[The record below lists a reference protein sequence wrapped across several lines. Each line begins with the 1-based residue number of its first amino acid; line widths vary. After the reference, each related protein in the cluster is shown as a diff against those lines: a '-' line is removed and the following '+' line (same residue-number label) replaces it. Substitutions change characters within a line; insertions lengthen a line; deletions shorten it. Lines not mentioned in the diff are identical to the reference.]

1 MKTIR
6 LGNDVQINWYI
17 TRFGSPEDFTGK
29 NLTVKL
35 IDKLGTEQ
43 VFGYEIEGNRIT
55 GIFFGKDQSTNG
67 VYRLLLVEN
76 DGEED
81 MVSLDY
87 IDAFC
92 LSNKMKNQT
101 SNGSDTTS
109 TINTEVEEYESQ
121 IDLEQDLF
129 LYAKK
134 TYVNEKIDEVNHRI
148 DNLPILNAYTKE
160 EADARFTTKE
170 EIDKDF
176 YNKQE
181 INDAFY
187 NKQEID
193 KNIYTKDQVDQI
205 IEKLP
210 ASDTYTK
217 SEIDAKIEDVS
228 SGIPTKT
235 SDLTNDSGYATEE
248 WVKNKH
254 YLVASD
260 IAGKADASNVYT
272 KAQVDT
278 KLEGKADKSDI
289 PTKTSDLTND
299 SGFVSANNLADVA
312 TSGSYNDLSD
322 KPTIPSL
329 DGYATEEW
337 VENKHYLVSSDIEGK
352 ADASTVYNKTQVDN
366 KLALKADK
374 SDIPTKTSE
383 LTNDSGFVSGNELS
397 DVAKSGSY
405 NDLTD
410 KPTIPS
416 LDGYATEAWV
426 EGKHYL
432 VSADI
437 AGKADSSTVYTKV
450 QVDTK
455 LEGKADVGDI
465 PTKTSDLTNDSG
477 FIDTTALATLFDGAE
492 YDSTTKRINFK
503 HGSNILAYVD
513 ATAFIKDGMVESVVI
528 ENGYVVI
535 TFNTDAGKEAIKID
549 ITDIFNPANYY
560 DKTAVNGL
568 LEGKQ
573 NVILDLNQIRLD
585 ASAGAIAYGWGNH
598 ANAGYAKDADLSGV
612 AKSGSYN
619 DLTDKPI
626 IPSLDGYATEQ
637 WVEGKHY
644 LVANDVSTFVDSS
657 TVYTKLQVDNKLAL
671 KADKSEI
678 PTKTSE
684 LTNDSG
690 FVSGNDLSNVAT
702 SGSYNDLIDKPTI
715 PAAPV
720 QSDWNEND
728 TNNLAYINNK
738 PTIPSKTSDL
748 TNDSDFITQAV
759 AEQNFEAKAWR
770 GTQAEY
776 DALTV
781 IEQNK
786 IYIILP
792 AS

>member
-35 IDKLGTEQ
+35 IDKLGNEQ
-43 VFGYEIEGNRIT
+43 VFEYEIQGNRIT
-55 GIFFGKDQSTNG
+55 GIFYGKDQSTNG

-109 TINTEVEEYESQ
+109 TINTEVEEYESK

-134 TYVNEKIDEVNHRI
+134 TYVNEKIDEVNQRI
-148 DNLPILNAYTKE
+148 DNLPSLNGYTKE
-160 EADARFTTKE
+160 EADARFTTRE
-170 EIDKDF
+170 EIDA
-176 YNKQE
+176 
-181 INDAFY
+181 AFY

-193 KNIYTKDQVDQI
+193 YNIYTKDQVDQI
-205 IEKLP
+205 ISELP
-210 ASDTYTK
+210 VTDTYTK
-217 SEIDAKIEDVS
+217 SEIDAKIYDVS
-228 SGIPTKT
+228 NGIP
-235 SDLTNDSGYATEE
+235 
-248 WVKNKH
+248 KN
-254 YLVASD
+254 
-260 IAGKADASNVYT
+260 
-272 KAQVDT
+272 
-278 KLEGKADKSDI
+278 
-289 PTKTSDLTND
+289 TSDLTND
-299 SGFVSANNLADVA
+299 SGFV
-312 TSGSYNDLSD
+312 
-322 KPTIPSL
+322 
-329 DGYATEEW
+329 TEQW
-337 VENKHYLVSSDIEGK
+337 VENKHYLVESDIADK
-352 ADASTVYNKTQVDN
+352 ADSSTVYNKTQVDN

-383 LTNDSGFVSGNELS
+383 LTNDSGFVSGNDLA

-416 LDGYATEAWV
+416 LDGYATESWV
-426 EGKHYL
+426 ENKHYL
-432 VSADI
+432 VASDI
-437 AGKADSSTVYTKV
+437 DGKADSSTVYTKV
-450 QVDTK
+450 QVDNK
-455 LEGKADVGDI
+455 LAGKADVNDI

-477 FIDTTALATLFDGAE
+477 FIDTTALSTLFDGAE
-492 YDSTTKRINFK
+492 YDSSTKRINFK

-513 ATAFIKDGMVESVVI
+513 ATDFIKDGMVESVVI
-528 ENGYVVI
+528 EGGYVVI
-535 TFNTDAGKEAIKID
+535 TFNTDAGKEAIRID
-549 ITDIFNPANYY
+549 ITDIFDPSNYY

-585 ASAGAIAYGWGNH
+585 ASAGVIAYGWGNH
-598 ANAGYAKDADLSGV
+598 ANAGYAKDADLADV

-657 TVYTKLQVDNKLAL
+657 TVYTKVQVDNKLLL

-684 LTNDSG
+684 LTNDS
-690 FVSGNDLSNVAT
+690 N
-702 SGSYNDLIDKPTI
+702 
-715 PAAPV
+715 
-720 QSDWNEND
+720 
-728 TNNLAYINNK
+728 
-738 PTIPSKTSDL
+738 
-748 TNDSDFITQAV
+748 FIIQAV
-759 AEQNFEAKAWR
+759 ADQNFEAKAWR

-781 IEQNK
+781 IENDK

>member
-35 IDKLGTEQ
+35 IDKLGNEQ
-43 VFGYEIEGNRIT
+43 VFEYEIDGNRIT
-55 GIFFGKDQSTNG
+55 GIFYGKDQSTNG

-76 DGEED
+76 DGKED

-134 TYVNEKIDEVNHRI
+134 TYVNEKIDEVNQRI
-148 DNLPILNAYTKE
+148 DNLPSLNAYTKE
-160 EADARFTTKE
+160 EADARFTTRE
-170 EIDKDF
+170 EID
-176 YNKQE
+176 N
-181 INDAFY
+181 AFY

-193 KNIYTKDQVDQI
+193 YNIYTKDQVDKI
-205 IEKLP
+205 ISELP
-210 ASDTYTK
+210 MTDTYTK

-248 WVKNKH
+248 WVENKH
-254 YLVASD
+254 YLVESD
-260 IAGKADASNVYT
+260 IADKADASTVYTKTQVDNKLAGKADVN
-272 KAQVDT
+272 
-278 KLEGKADKSDI
+278 DI

-299 SGFVSANNLADVA
+299 SGC
-312 TSGSYNDLSD
+312 
-322 KPTIPSL
+322 
-329 DGYATEEW
+329 
-337 VENKHYLVSSDIEGK
+337 
-352 ADASTVYNKTQVDN
+352 
-366 KLALKADK
+366 
-374 SDIPTKTSE
+374 
-383 LTNDSGFVSGNELS
+383 
-397 DVAKSGSY
+397 
-405 NDLTD
+405 
-410 KPTIPS
+410 
-416 LDGYATEAWV
+416 
-426 EGKHYL
+426 
-432 VSADI
+432 
-437 AGKADSSTVYTKV
+437 
-450 QVDTK
+450 
-455 LEGKADVGDI
+455 
-465 PTKTSDLTNDSG
+465 
-477 FIDTTALATLFDGAE
+477 IDTTALATLFDGAE
-492 YDSTTKRINFK
+492 YDSSTKRINFK
-503 HGSNILAYVD
+503 HGNNILAYVD
-513 ATAFIKDGMVESVVI
+513 ATDFIKDGMVESVVI

-535 TFNTDAGKEAIKID
+535 TFNTDAGKEEIRID

-560 DKTAVNGL
+560 DKTDINGL

-598 ANAGYAKDADLSGV
+598 ANAGYAKDTDLANV

-619 DLTDKPI
+619 DLTNKPV

-644 LVANDVSTFVDSS
+644 LVANDVSTFVDAS

-678 PTKTSE
+678 PTNTSE
-684 LTNDSG
+684 LNNDS
-690 FVSGNDLSNVAT
+690 N
-702 SGSYNDLIDKPTI
+702 
-715 PAAPV
+715 
-720 QSDWNEND
+720 
-728 TNNLAYINNK
+728 
-738 PTIPSKTSDL
+738 
-748 TNDSDFITQAV
+748 FITTAV
-759 AEQNFEAKAWR
+759 ADQNFEAKAWR

>member
-35 IDKLGTEQ
+35 IDKLNNEQ
-43 VFGYEIEGNRIT
+43 VFDYEIQGNRIT
-55 GIFFGKDQSTNG
+55 GIFYGKDQSTNG

-76 DGEED
+76 EGKED

-148 DNLPILNAYTKE
+148 DNLPSLNAYTKE
-160 EADARFTTKE
+160 EADARFTTRE
-170 EIDKDF
+170 EIDA
-176 YNKQE
+176 
-181 INDAFY
+181 AFY

-193 KNIYTKDQVDQI
+193 ENIYTKDQVDGI
-205 IEKLP
+205 ISELP
-210 ASDTYTK
+210 VTDTYTK
-217 SEIDAKIEDVS
+217 SEIDTKIYDVS
-228 SGIPTKT
+228 SGIPKKT
-235 SDLTNDSGYATEE
+235 SDLTNDSGFATEQ
-248 WVKNKH
+248 WVENKH

-260 IAGKADASNVYT
+260 IAGKADSSTVYNKT
-272 KAQVDT
+272 QVDT
-278 KLEGKADKSDI
+278 KLEGKADVNDI
-289 PTKTSDLTND
+289 PTKTSELTND

-312 TSGSYNDLSD
+312 T
-322 KPTIPSL
+322 
-329 DGYATEEW
+329 
-337 VENKHYLVSSDIEGK
+337 
-352 ADASTVYNKTQVDN
+352 
-366 KLALKADK
+366 
-374 SDIPTKTSE
+374 
-383 LTNDSGFVSGNELS
+383 
-397 DVAKSGSY
+397 SGSY

-426 EGKHYL
+426 ENKHYL
-432 VSADI
+432 VAADI

-450 QVDTK
+450 QVDSK
-455 LEGKADVGDI
+455 LAGKADVGDI

-477 FIDTTALATLFDGAE
+477 FIDTTSIATLFDGAE
-492 YDSTTKRINFK
+492 YDSSTKRINFK

-513 ATAFIKDGMVESVVI
+513 ATDFIKDGMVESVVI

-535 TFNTDAGKEAIKID
+535 TFNTDAGKEAIRID
-549 ITDIFNPANYY
+549 ITDIFDPSNYY
-560 DKTAVNGL
+560 DKTAVDGL
-568 LEGKQ
+568 LSGKQ

-598 ANAGYAKDADLSGV
+598 ANAGYAKDADLADV

-619 DLTDKPI
+619 DLTDKPT
-626 IPSLDGYATEQ
+626 IPSLDGYATEE

-644 LVANDVSTFVDSS
+644 LVANDVSTFVDAS
-657 TVYTKLQVDNKLAL
+657 TVYTKVQVDNKLAL

-684 LTNDSG
+684 LTNDS
-690 FVSGNDLSNVAT
+690 N
-702 SGSYNDLIDKPTI
+702 
-715 PAAPV
+715 
-720 QSDWNEND
+720 
-728 TNNLAYINNK
+728 
-738 PTIPSKTSDL
+738 
-748 TNDSDFITQAV
+748 FITQAV
-759 AEQNFEAKAWR
+759 ADQNFEAKAWR

-776 DALTV
+776 DALSV

>member
-35 IDKLGTEQ
+35 IDKLGNEQ
-43 VFGYEIEGNRIT
+43 VFEYEIDGNRIT
-55 GIFFGKDQSTNG
+55 GIFYGKDQSTNG

-76 DGEED
+76 EGEED

-134 TYVNEKIDEVNHRI
+134 TYVNEKIDEVNQRI
-148 DNLPILNAYTKE
+148 DNIPSLNAYTKE
-160 EADARFTTKE
+160 EADARFTTRE
-170 EIDKDF
+170 EIDA
-176 YNKQE
+176 
-181 INDAFY
+181 AFY

-193 KNIYTKDQVDQI
+193 YNIYTKDQVDGI
-205 IEKLP
+205 ISELP
-210 ASDTYTK
+210 LTDTYTR
-217 SEIDAKIEDVS
+217 SEIDAKIYDVS
-228 SGIPTKT
+228 NGIPTKT
-235 SDLTNDSGYATEE
+235 SELTNDSGFATEQ
-248 WVKNKH
+248 WVENKH
-254 YLVASD
+254 YLVSSD

-272 KAQVDT
+272 
-278 KLEGKADKSDI
+278 
-289 PTKTSDLTND
+289 
-299 SGFVSANNLADVA
+299 
-312 TSGSYNDLSD
+312 
-322 KPTIPSL
+322 
-329 DGYATEEW
+329 
-337 VENKHYLVSSDIEGK
+337 
-352 ADASTVYNKTQVDN
+352 KTQVDN

-383 LTNDSGFVSGNELS
+383 LANDSGFVSGNELS

-416 LDGYATEAWV
+416 LDGYATEQWV
-426 EGKHYL
+426 ENKHYL
-432 VSADI
+432 VSSDI

-455 LEGKADVGDI
+455 LEGKADKSDI
-465 PTKTSDLTNDSG
+465 PEKTSDLTNDSG

-492 YDSTTKRINFK
+492 YDSSTKRINFK
-503 HGSNILAYVD
+503 HGSNILSYVD
-513 ATAFIKDGMVESVVI
+513 ATDFIKDGMVESVVI

-549 ITDIFNPANYY
+549 ITDIFDPANYY
-560 DKTAVNGL
+560 DKTAVDGL

-598 ANAGYAKDADLSGV
+598 ANAGYAKDADLAGV

-619 DLTDKPI
+619 DLTDKPT
-626 IPSLDGYATEQ
+626 IPSLNGYATEE

-684 LTNDSG
+684 LNNDSG
-690 FVSGNDLSNVAT
+690 FVSGNDLANVAT
-702 SGSYNDLIDKPTI
+702 SGSYNDL
-715 PAAPV
+715 
-720 QSDWNEND
+720 S
-728 TNNLAYINNK
+728 NK
-738 PTIPSKTSDL
+738 PTIPEVPTNVSAFVNDASYL
-748 TNDSDFITQAV
+748 TPNDVSTFITDTQAS
-759 AEQNFEAKAWR
+759 ESFEMKGWR
-770 GTQAEY
+770 GTQAQY

-781 IEQNK
+781 IEQNRL
-786 IYIILP
+786 YIILD
-792 AS
+792 SSTN

>member
-17 TRFGSPEDFTGK
+17 TRFGKPEDFTGK

-35 IDKLGTEQ
+35 IDKIGNEQ
-43 VFGYEIEGNRIT
+43 VFDYEIDGNRIT
-55 GIFFGKDQSTNG
+55 GIFYGKDQSTNG

-76 DGEED
+76 DGKED

-109 TINTEVEEYESQ
+109 TINTEVEEYESK

-134 TYVNEKIDEVNHRI
+134 TYVNEKIDEVNQRI
-148 DNLPILNAYTKE
+148 DNLPSLNAYTKE
-160 EADARFTTKE
+160 EADERFTTRK
-170 EIDKDF
+170 EID
-176 YNKQE
+176 
-181 INDAFY
+181 DAFY

-193 KNIYTKDQVDQI
+193 NNIYTKGQVDKI
-205 IEKLP
+205 ISEIP
-210 ASDTYTK
+210 RVDTYTK
-217 SEIDAKIEDVS
+217 SEIDSKIDYVS
-228 SGIPTKT
+228 NG
-235 SDLTNDSGYATEE
+235 
-248 WVKNKH
+248 
-254 YLVASD
+254 
-260 IAGKADASNVYT
+260 
-272 KAQVDT
+272 
-278 KLEGKADKSDI
+278 
-289 PTKTSDLTND
+289 
-299 SGFVSANNLADVA
+299 
-312 TSGSYNDLSD
+312 
-322 KPTIPSL
+322 
-329 DGYATEEW
+329 
-337 VENKHYLVSSDIEGK
+337 
-352 ADASTVYNKTQVDN
+352 
-366 KLALKADK
+366 
-374 SDIPTKTSE
+374 IPTKTSE
-383 LTNDSGFVSGNELS
+383 LTNDSGF
-397 DVAKSGSY
+397 
-405 NDLTD
+405 
-410 KPTIPS
+410 
-416 LDGYATEAWV
+416 ATEQWV
-426 EGKHYL
+426 ENKHYL
-432 VSADI
+432 VASDI
-437 AGKADSSTVYTKV
+437 SGKADASNVYTKV

-477 FIDTTALATLFDGAE
+477 FIDTTALSTLFDGAE
-492 YDSTTKRINFK
+492 YNSETKRINFK

-513 ATAFIKDGMVESVVI
+513 ATDFIKDGMVESVVI
-528 ENGYVVI
+528 EDGYVVI

-560 DKTAVNGL
+560 DKTAINGL

-598 ANAGYAKDADLSGV
+598 ANAGYAKDADLADV

-619 DLTDKPI
+619 DLTDKPV
-626 IPSLDGYATEQ
+626 IPSFEGYATEK
-637 WVEGKHY
+637 WVENKNY
-644 LVANDVSTFVDSS
+644 LVANDVSTFVDAS
-657 TVYTKLQVDNKLAL
+657 TVYTKLQVDSKLVL

-690 FVSGNDLSNVAT
+690 FVAANDLAVVAT
-702 SGSYNDLIDKPTI
+702 SGSYNDLTDKPTI
-715 PAAPV
+715 PSAPV
-720 QSDWNEND
+720 QSDWNESDNS
-728 TNNLAYINNK
+728 NLAFINNK
-738 PTIPSKTSDL
+738 PTIPTKTSQL
-748 TNDSDFITQAV
+748 TNDSGFVTASILSPVSISGSYNDLADKPTIPSAD
-759 AEQNFEAKAWR
+759 NFEAKAWR

-781 IEQNK
+781 IEQNR

-792 AS
+792 TT

>member
-35 IDKLGTEQ
+35 IDKLGNEQ
-43 VFGYEIEGNRIT
+43 VFEYEIDGNRIT
-55 GIFFGKDQSTNG
+55 GIFYGKDQSTNG

-76 DGEED
+76 DGKED

-134 TYVNEKIDEVNHRI
+134 TYVNEKIDEVNQRI
-148 DNLPILNAYTKE
+148 DNLPSLNAYTKE
-160 EADARFTTKE
+160 ESDARFTTRE
-170 EIDKDF
+170 EID
-176 YNKQE
+176 N
-181 INDAFY
+181 AFY

-193 KNIYTKDQVDQI
+193 YNIYTKYQVDEI
-205 IEKLP
+205 ISEIP
-210 ASDTYTK
+210 VMDTYTRY
-217 SEIDAKIEDVS
+217 EIDAKIEDVS
-228 SGIPTKT
+228 NGIPTKT
-235 SDLTNDSGYATEE
+235 SELTNDSGFATEQ
-248 WVKNKH
+248 WVENKH
-254 YLVASD
+254 YLVTSD
-260 IAGKADASNVYT
+260 IAGKADASN
-272 KAQVDT
+272 
-278 KLEGKADKSDI
+278 
-289 PTKTSDLTND
+289 
-299 SGFVSANNLADVA
+299 
-312 TSGSYNDLSD
+312 
-322 KPTIPSL
+322 
-329 DGYATEEW
+329 
-337 VENKHYLVSSDIEGK
+337 
-352 ADASTVYNKTQVDN
+352 VYNKTQVDN

-397 DVAKSGSY
+397 DVATSGSY

-426 EGKHYL
+426 EGKNYL
-432 VSADI
+432 VSSDI
-437 AGKADSSTVYTKV
+437 AGKADSSTVYTKT
-450 QVDTK
+450 QVDSK
-455 LEGKADVGDI
+455 LEGKADVNDI

-477 FIDTTALATLFDGAE
+477 FIDTTALSTLFDDAE

-513 ATAFIKDGMVESVVI
+513 ATDFIKDGMVESVVI

-535 TFNTDAGKEAIKID
+535 TFNTDAGKEDIKID
-549 ITDIFNPANYY
+549 ITDIFDPANYY
-560 DKTAVNGL
+560 DKTAVDGL
-568 LEGKQ
+568 LSGKQ

-598 ANAGYAKDADLSGV
+598 ANAGYAKDADLADV

-619 DLTDKPI
+619 DLTDKPT

-644 LVANDVSTFVDSS
+644 LVANDVSTFIDAS

-678 PTKTSE
+678 PTKTS
-684 LTNDSG
+684 
-690 FVSGNDLSNVAT
+690 
-702 SGSYNDLIDKPTI
+702 
-715 PAAPV
+715 
-720 QSDWNEND
+720 
-728 TNNLAYINNK
+728 
-738 PTIPSKTSDL
+738 DL
-748 TNDSDFITQAV
+748 TNDSNFITTAV
-759 AEQNFEAKAWR
+759 ADQNFEAKAWR

-781 IEQNK
+781 IENDK

>member
-35 IDKLGTEQ
+35 IDKLGNEQ
-43 VFGYEIEGNRIT
+43 VFEYEIQGNRIT
-55 GIFFGKDQSTNG
+55 GIFYGKDQSTNG

-76 DGEED
+76 YGKED

-109 TINTEVEEYESQ
+109 TINTEVEEYESKVN
-121 IDLEQDLF
+121 LEQDLF

-148 DNLPILNAYTKE
+148 DNLPSLNGYTKE
-160 EADARFTTKE
+160 EADARFTTRE
-170 EIDKDF
+170 EIDA
-176 YNKQE
+176 
-181 INDAFY
+181 AFY

-193 KNIYTKDQVDQI
+193 YNIYTKDQVDNI
-205 IEKLP
+205 ISELP
-210 ASDTYTK
+210 VTDTYTR

-228 SGIPTKT
+228 SGIPKKT
-235 SDLTNDSGYATEE
+235 SDLTNDSGFATEA
-248 WVKNKH
+248 WVENKH

-260 IAGKADASNVYT
+260 IAGKADS
-272 KAQVDT
+272 
-278 KLEGKADKSDI
+278 
-289 PTKTSDLTND
+289 
-299 SGFVSANNLADVA
+299 
-312 TSGSYNDLSD
+312 
-322 KPTIPSL
+322 
-329 DGYATEEW
+329 
-337 VENKHYLVSSDIEGK
+337 
-352 ADASTVYNKTQVDN
+352 STVYNKTQVDN
-366 KLALKADK
+366 KL
-374 SDIPTKTSE
+374 S
-383 LTNDSGFVSGNELS
+383 
-397 DVAKSGSY
+397 
-405 NDLTD
+405 
-410 KPTIPS
+410 
-416 LDGYATEAWV
+416 
-426 EGKHYL
+426 
-432 VSADI
+432 
-437 AGKADSSTVYTKV
+437 
-450 QVDTK
+450 
-455 LEGKADVGDI
+455 GKADVGDI

-477 FIDTTALATLFDGAE
+477 FIDTTALSTLFDGAE
-492 YDSTTKRINFK
+492 YDSSTKRINFK

-513 ATAFIKDGMVESVVI
+513 ATDFIKDGMVESVVI

-535 TFNTDAGKEAIKID
+535 TFNTDSGKEAIRID
-549 ITDIFNPANYY
+549 ITDIFDPSNYY

-585 ASAGAIAYGWGNH
+585 ASAGVIAYGWGNH
-598 ANAGYAKDADLSGV
+598 ANAGYAKDADLADV

-626 IPSLDGYATEQ
+626 IPSLDGYATEA
-637 WVEGKHY
+637 WVDAKHY

-657 TVYTKLQVDNKLAL
+657 TVYTKVQVDNKLLL

-684 LTNDSG
+684 LTNDS
-690 FVSGNDLSNVAT
+690 N
-702 SGSYNDLIDKPTI
+702 
-715 PAAPV
+715 
-720 QSDWNEND
+720 
-728 TNNLAYINNK
+728 
-738 PTIPSKTSDL
+738 
-748 TNDSDFITQAV
+748 FITQAV
-759 AEQNFEAKAWR
+759 ADQNFEAKAWR

-781 IEQNK
+781 IENDK

>member
-17 TRFGSPEDFTGK
+17 TRFGKPEDFTGK

-35 IDKLGTEQ
+35 IDKIGNEQ
-43 VFGYEIEGNRIT
+43 VFDYEIDGNRIT
-55 GIFFGKDQSTNG
+55 GIFYGKDQSTNG

-76 DGEED
+76 DGKED

-109 TINTEVEEYESQ
+109 TINTEVEEYESK

-148 DNLPILNAYTKE
+148 DNLPSLNAYTKE
-160 EADARFTTKE
+160 EADERFTTRK
-170 EIDKDF
+170 EID
-176 YNKQE
+176 
-181 INDAFY
+181 DAFY

-193 KNIYTKDQVDQI
+193 NNIYTKGQVDKI
-205 IEKLP
+205 ISEIP
-210 ASDTYTK
+210 RVDTYTK
-217 SEIDAKIEDVS
+217 SEIDSKIYDVS
-228 SGIPTKT
+228 NGIPTKT
-235 SDLTNDSGYATEE
+235 SELTNDSGFATEQ
-248 WVKNKH
+248 WVDNKH

-260 IAGKADASNVYT
+260 IAGKADASN
-272 KAQVDT
+272 
-278 KLEGKADKSDI
+278 
-289 PTKTSDLTND
+289 
-299 SGFVSANNLADVA
+299 
-312 TSGSYNDLSD
+312 
-322 KPTIPSL
+322 
-329 DGYATEEW
+329 
-337 VENKHYLVSSDIEGK
+337 
-352 ADASTVYNKTQVDN
+352 
-366 KLALKADK
+366 
-374 SDIPTKTSE
+374 
-383 LTNDSGFVSGNELS
+383 
-397 DVAKSGSY
+397 
-405 NDLTD
+405 
-410 KPTIPS
+410 
-416 LDGYATEAWV
+416 
-426 EGKHYL
+426 
-432 VSADI
+432 
-437 AGKADSSTVYTKV
+437 VYTKV

-477 FIDTTALATLFDGAE
+477 FIDTTALSTLFDGAE
-492 YDSTTKRINFK
+492 YNSETKRINFK

-513 ATAFIKDGMVESVVI
+513 ATDFIKDGMVESVVI

-560 DKTAVNGL
+560 DKTSINGL

-598 ANAGYAKDADLSGV
+598 ANAGYAKDADLSDV

-619 DLTDKPI
+619 DLIDKPT

-644 LVANDVSTFVDSS
+644 LVANDVSTFVDAS
-657 TVYTKLQVDNKLAL
+657 TVYTKVQVDSKLAL

-678 PTKTSE
+678 PTKTSQ

-690 FVSGNDLSNVAT
+690 FVAANDLAGVAT
-702 SGSYNDLIDKPTI
+702 SGSYNDLTDKPTI
-715 PAAPV
+715 PSAPV
-720 QSDWNEND
+720 QSDWNESDNS
-728 TNNLAYINNK
+728 NLAFINNK
-738 PTIPSKTSDL
+738 PTIPTKTSQL
-748 TNDSDFITQAV
+748 TNDSGFVRASILSPVSISGSYNDLTDKPTIPSAD
-759 AEQNFEAKAWR
+759 NFEAKAWR

-781 IEQNK
+781 IEQNR

-792 AS
+792 TT

>member
-17 TRFGSPEDFTGK
+17 TRFGKPEDFNGK

-35 IDKLGTEQ
+35 IDKLGNEQ
-43 VFGYEIEGNRIT
+43 VFAYAIEGNRIT

-76 DGEED
+76 DGKED

-148 DNLPILNAYTKE
+148 DNLPSLNGYTKE
-160 EADARFTTKE
+160 EADARFTTRA
-170 EIDKDF
+170 EIDA
-176 YNKQE
+176 
-181 INDAFY
+181 AFY

-193 KNIYTKDQVDQI
+193 YNIYTKDQVDQI
-205 IEKLP
+205 ISELP
-210 ASDTYTK
+210 VTDTYTK

-228 SGIPTKT
+228 NGIPTKT
-235 SDLTNDSGYATEE
+235 SELTNDSGFSTEQWIE
-248 WVKNKH
+248 NKH

-278 KLEGKADKSDI
+278 KLEGKA
-289 PTKTSDLTND
+289 N
-299 SGFVSANNLADVA
+299 
-312 TSGSYNDLSD
+312 
-322 KPTIPSL
+322 
-329 DGYATEEW
+329 
-337 VENKHYLVSSDIEGK
+337 
-352 ADASTVYNKTQVDN
+352 
-366 KLALKADK
+366 
-374 SDIPTKTSE
+374 
-383 LTNDSGFVSGNELS
+383 
-397 DVAKSGSY
+397 
-405 NDLTD
+405 
-410 KPTIPS
+410 
-416 LDGYATEAWV
+416 
-426 EGKHYL
+426 
-432 VSADI
+432 
-437 AGKADSSTVYTKV
+437 
-450 QVDTK
+450 
-455 LEGKADVGDI
+455 VGDI

-477 FIDTTALATLFDGAE
+477 FIDTTALVTLFDGAE
-492 YDSTTKRINFK
+492 YDSSTKRINFK
-503 HGSNILAYVD
+503 HGSNILAYID
-513 ATAFIKDGMVESVVI
+513 ATDFIKDGMVESVVI

-535 TFNTDAGKEAIKID
+535 TFNTDAGKEAIRID
-549 ITDIFNPANYY
+549 ITDIFDPANYY
-560 DKTAVNGL
+560 DKTAVDGL

-598 ANAGYAKDADLSGV
+598 ANAGYAKDADLANV

-619 DLTDKPI
+619 DLTDKPT

-644 LVANDVSTFVDSS
+644 LVANDVSTFVDAS
-657 TVYTKLQVDNKLAL
+657 TVYTKVQVDNKLAL

-678 PTKTSE
+678 PTKTSD
-684 LTNDSG
+684 LNNDSG
-690 FVSGNDLSNVAT
+690 FVSGNDLANVAT

-728 TNNLAYINNK
+728 TTNLAYINNK

-776 DALTV
+776 DALSV

>member
-17 TRFGSPEDFTGK
+17 TRFGEPEDFTGK

-35 IDKLGTEQ
+35 IDKLGEEQ
-43 VFGYEIEGNRIT
+43 VFDYEIEGNRIT

-134 TYVNEKIDEVNHRI
+134 TYVNEKIDEVNQRI
-148 DNLPILNAYTKE
+148 D
-160 EADARFTTKE
+160 D
-170 EIDKDF
+170 DF
-176 YNKQE
+176 
-181 INDAFY
+181 
-187 NKQEID
+187 
-193 KNIYTKDQVDQI
+193 YTKDQVDKI
-205 IEKLP
+205 IEEIP

-217 SEIDAKIEDVS
+217 SEIDAKIEDVADE
-228 SGIPTKT
+228 IPTKT
-235 SDLTNDSGYATEE
+235 SDLTNDSGYTTEQ
-248 WVKNKH
+248 WVENKH
-254 YLVASD
+254 YLVAAD
-260 IAGKADASNVYT
+260 IAGKADASTVYT
-272 KAQVDT
+272 KSQVDS
-278 KLEGKADKSDI
+278 KLEGKADVDDV

-299 SGFVSANNLADVA
+299 SGFIVGSDLADVA

-329 DGYATEEW
+329 DGYATEQW
-337 VENKHYLVSSDIEGK
+337 VENKHYLVASDIAGK
-352 ADASTVYNKTQVDN
+352 ADSSTVYNKTQIDN
-366 KLALKADK
+366 KLSLKADK
-374 SDIPTKTSE
+374 SEIPSKTSE
-383 LTNDSGFVSGNELS
+383 LTNDSGFVSGNDLA
-397 DVAKSGSY
+397 DVATSGSY

-416 LDGYATEAWV
+416 LDGYATEQWV
-426 EGKHYL
+426 ENKHYL
-432 VSADI
+432 VAADI

-450 QVDTK
+450 QVDSK
-455 LEGKADVGDI
+455 LDSKADVDDI

-477 FIDTTALATLFDGAE
+477 FIDTTALATLFDGAA
-492 YDSTTKRINFK
+492 YDSSTKRINFK
-503 HGSNILAYVD
+503 HGNNILAFID
-513 ATAFIKDGMVESVVI
+513 ATDFIKDGMVESVVI
-528 ENGYVVI
+528 EDGYVVI
-535 TFNTDAGKEAIKID
+535 TFNTDSGKEAIRID
-549 ITDIFNPANYY
+549 ITDIFDPANYY
-560 DKTAVNGL
+560 DKTAINGL
-568 LEGKQ
+568 LASKQ

-585 ASAGAIAYGWGNH
+585 ASAGVIAYGWGNH
-598 ANAGYAKDADLSGV
+598 ASAGYAKDSDLANV

-619 DLTDKPI
+619 DLDDKPT

-644 LVANDVSTFVDSS
+644 LVSNDVSTFVDAS
-657 TVYTKLQVDNKLAL
+657 TVYTKVQVDNKLAL

-678 PTKTSE
+678 PTKTSD

-690 FVSGNDLSNVAT
+690 FVSGNDLADVAT
-702 SGSYNDLIDKPTI
+702 SGSYNDLSDKPTI
-715 PAAPV
+715 PEAPV
-720 QSDWNEND
+720 QSDWNEDD
-728 TNNLAYINNK
+728 TSDLAYINNK
-738 PTIPSKTSDL
+738 PTIPTKTSDL
-748 TNDSDFITQAV
+748 TNDSNFITQAI

>member
-35 IDKLGTEQ
+35 IDKLGNEQ
-43 VFGYEIEGNRIT
+43 VFEYEIYGNRIT
-55 GIFFGKDQSTNG
+55 GIFYGKDQSTNG

-76 DGEED
+76 DGKED

-121 IDLEQDLF
+121 INLEQDLF

-148 DNLPILNAYTKE
+148 DNLPILNVYTKE
-160 EADARFTTKE
+160 EADQRFTTRE
-170 EIDKDF
+170 EID
-176 YNKQE
+176 N
-181 INDAFY
+181 AFY

-193 KNIYTKDQVDQI
+193 YNIYTKDQVDEI
-205 IEKLP
+205 ISELP
-210 ASDTYTK
+210 VTDTYTR

-228 SGIPTKT
+228 NGIPTK
-235 SDLTNDSGYATEE
+235 
-248 WVKNKH
+248 
-254 YLVASD
+254 
-260 IAGKADASNVYT
+260 I
-272 KAQVDT
+272 
-278 KLEGKADKSDI
+278 
-289 PTKTSDLTND
+289 
-299 SGFVSANNLADVA
+299 
-312 TSGSYNDLSD
+312 
-322 KPTIPSL
+322 
-329 DGYATEEW
+329 
-337 VENKHYLVSSDIEGK
+337 
-352 ADASTVYNKTQVDN
+352 
-366 KLALKADK
+366 
-374 SDIPTKTSE
+374 SE
-383 LTNDSGFVSGNELS
+383 LTNDS
-397 DVAKSGSY
+397 
-405 NDLTD
+405 
-410 KPTIPS
+410 
-416 LDGYATEAWV
+416 GYATEAWV
-426 EGKHYL
+426 EGKNYL

-437 AGKADSSTVYTKV
+437 AGKADSSTVYTKL
-450 QVDTK
+450 QVDNK
-455 LEGKADVGDI
+455 LALKADKSDI

-477 FIDTTALATLFDGAE
+477 FIDTTALSTLFDGAE

-513 ATAFIKDGMVESVVI
+513 ATDFIKDGMVESVVI

-535 TFNTDAGKEAIKID
+535 TFNTDAGKEAIRID

-598 ANAGYAKDADLSGV
+598 ANAGYANDADLSDV

-637 WVEGKHY
+637 WVDDKNY
-644 LVANDVSTFVDSS
+644 LVANDVSTFVDAS

-684 LTNDSG
+684 LNNDSG
-690 FVSGNDLSNVAT
+690 FVSGNDLSDVAT

-720 QSDWNEND
+720 QSDWNEED

-738 PTIPSKTSDL
+738 PTIPSKTSEL
-748 TNDSDFITQAV
+748 TNDSNFITTAV
-759 AEQNFEAKAWR
+759 ADQNFEAKAWR

-776 DALTV
+776 DSLTV
-781 IEQNK
+781 IENDK

>member
-35 IDKLGTEQ
+35 IDKLGNEQ
-43 VFGYEIEGNRIT
+43 VFEYEIYGNRIT
-55 GIFFGKDQSTNG
+55 GIFYGKDQSTNG

-76 DGEED
+76 DGKED

-121 IDLEQDLF
+121 INLEQDLF

-148 DNLPILNAYTKE
+148 DNLPILNVYTKE
-160 EADARFTTKE
+160 EADQRFTTRE
-170 EIDKDF
+170 EID
-176 YNKQE
+176 N
-181 INDAFY
+181 AFY

-193 KNIYTKDQVDQI
+193 YNIYTKDQVDEI
-205 IEKLP
+205 ISELP
-210 ASDTYTK
+210 VTDTYTR

-228 SGIPTKT
+228 NGIPTK
-235 SDLTNDSGYATEE
+235 
-248 WVKNKH
+248 
-254 YLVASD
+254 
-260 IAGKADASNVYT
+260 I
-272 KAQVDT
+272 
-278 KLEGKADKSDI
+278 
-289 PTKTSDLTND
+289 
-299 SGFVSANNLADVA
+299 
-312 TSGSYNDLSD
+312 
-322 KPTIPSL
+322 
-329 DGYATEEW
+329 
-337 VENKHYLVSSDIEGK
+337 
-352 ADASTVYNKTQVDN
+352 
-366 KLALKADK
+366 
-374 SDIPTKTSE
+374 SE
-383 LTNDSGFVSGNELS
+383 LTNDS
-397 DVAKSGSY
+397 
-405 NDLTD
+405 
-410 KPTIPS
+410 
-416 LDGYATEAWV
+416 GYATEAWV
-426 EGKHYL
+426 EGKNYL

-437 AGKADSSTVYTKV
+437 AGKADSSTVYTKL
-450 QVDTK
+450 QVDNK
-455 LEGKADVGDI
+455 LALKADKSDI

-477 FIDTTALATLFDGAE
+477 FIDTTALSTLFDGAE

-513 ATAFIKDGMVESVVI
+513 ATDFIKDGMVESVVI

-535 TFNTDAGKEAIKID
+535 TFNTDAGKEAIRID

-573 NVILDLNQIRLD
+573 NVIFDLNQIRLD

-598 ANAGYAKDADLSGV
+598 ANAGYANDADLSDV

-637 WVEGKHY
+637 WVDDKNY
-644 LVANDVSTFVDSS
+644 LVANDVSTFVDAS

-684 LTNDSG
+684 LNNDSG
-690 FVSGNDLSNVAT
+690 FVSGNDLSDVAT

-720 QSDWNEND
+720 QSDWNEED

-738 PTIPSKTSDL
+738 PTIPSKISEL
-748 TNDSDFITQAV
+748 TNDSNFITTAV
-759 AEQNFEAKAWR
+759 ADQNFEAKAWR

-776 DALTV
+776 DSLTV
-781 IEQNK
+781 IENDK

>member
-17 TRFGSPEDFTGK
+17 TRFGKPEDFTGK

-35 IDKLGTEQ
+35 IDKIGNEQ
-43 VFGYEIEGNRIT
+43 VFEYEIQGNRIT
-55 GIFFGKDQSTNG
+55 GIFYGKDQSTNG

-76 DGEED
+76 DGKED

-109 TINTEVEEYESQ
+109 TINTEVEEYESK

-148 DNLPILNAYTKE
+148 DNLPSLNGYTKE
-160 EADARFTTKE
+160 EADQRFTTRE
-170 EIDKDF
+170 EID
-176 YNKQE
+176 N
-181 INDAFY
+181 AFY

-193 KNIYTKDQVDQI
+193 YNIYTKDQVDYI
-205 IEKLP
+205 ISDLP
-210 ASDTYTK
+210 VMDTYTK
-217 SEIDAKIEDVS
+217 SEIDVKIYDVS
-228 SGIPTKT
+228 NGIPTKT
-235 SDLTNDSGYATEE
+235 SE
-248 WVKNKH
+248 
-254 YLVASD
+254 
-260 IAGKADASNVYT
+260 
-272 KAQVDT
+272 
-278 KLEGKADKSDI
+278 
-289 PTKTSDLTND
+289 LTND
-299 SGFVSANNLADVA
+299 SGF
-312 TSGSYNDLSD
+312 
-322 KPTIPSL
+322 
-329 DGYATEEW
+329 ATEQW
-337 VENKHYLVSSDIEGK
+337 VENKHYLVAADIAGK
-352 ADASTVYNKTQVDN
+352 ADSSNVYNKTQVDN

-383 LTNDSGFVSGNELS
+383 LTNDSGFVSANNLAY
-397 DVAKSGSY
+397 VATSGSY

-416 LDGYATEAWV
+416 LDGYATEVWV

-432 VSADI
+432 VAADI

-450 QVDTK
+450 QVDSK

-492 YDSTTKRINFK
+492 YDSSTKRINFK

-513 ATAFIKDGMVESVVI
+513 ATDFIKDGMVESVVI
-528 ENGYVVI
+528 EGGYVVI
-535 TFNTDAGKEAIKID
+535 TFNTDAGKEAIRID

-560 DKTAVNGL
+560 DKTAVDGL

-598 ANAGYAKDADLSGV
+598 ANAGYAKDADLSNV

-619 DLTDKPI
+619 DLTDKPT

-637 WVEGKHY
+637 WVENKHY
-644 LVANDVSTFVDSS
+644 LVANDVSTFVDAS
-657 TVYTKLQVDNKLAL
+657 TVYTKVQVDNKLAL
-671 KADKSEI
+671 KAEKSEI

-690 FVSGNDLSNVAT
+690 FVSGNDLAEVAT
-702 SGSYNDLIDKPTI
+702 SGSYNDL
-715 PAAPV
+715 
-720 QSDWNEND
+720 S
-728 TNNLAYINNK
+728 NK
-738 PTIPSKTSDL
+738 PTIPEVPTNVSAFVNDASYL
-748 TNDSDFITQAV
+748 TPNDVSTFITDTQAS
-759 AEQNFEAKAWR
+759 ESFEMKGWR
-770 GTQAEY
+770 GTQAQY

-781 IEQNK
+781 IEQNRL
-786 IYIILP
+786 YIILD
-792 AS
+792 SSTN

>member
-35 IDKLGTEQ
+35 IDKLGNEQ
-43 VFGYEIEGNRIT
+43 VFEYEIQGNRIT
-55 GIFFGKDQSTNG
+55 GIFYGKDQSTNG

-76 DGEED
+76 DGKED

-134 TYVNEKIDEVNHRI
+134 TYVNEKIDEVNQRI
-148 DNLPILNAYTKE
+148 DNLPSLNSYTKE
-160 EADARFTTKE
+160 EADARFTTRE
-170 EIDKDF
+170 EID
-176 YNKQE
+176 N
-181 INDAFY
+181 AFY

-193 KNIYTKDQVDQI
+193 ENIYTKAQVDQI
-205 IEKLP
+205 ISELP

-217 SEIDAKIEDVS
+217 SEIDAKIYDVS
-228 SGIPTKT
+228 NGIPTKT
-235 SDLTNDSGYATEE
+235 SELTNDSGFVTDQ
-248 WVKNKH
+248 WVENKH
-254 YLVASD
+254 YLVAADIAGKADSSTVYNKTQVDQIISELPASDTYTKSEIDAKIYDVSNGIPTKTSELTNDSGFATEQWVENKHYLVSSD

-272 KAQVDT
+272 KAQVDQIISELPASDTYT
-278 KLEGKADKSDI
+278 KSEIDAKIYDVSNGI
-289 PTKTSDLTND
+289 PTKTSELTND
-299 SGFVSANNLADVA
+299 SGFVSANNLAYVA

-329 DGYATEEW
+329 DGYATEAW
-337 VENKHYLVSSDIEGK
+337 VENKHYLVSADIDSK

-366 KLALKADK
+366 KLVLKADK
-374 SDIPTKTSE
+374 S
-383 LTNDSGFVSGNELS
+383 
-397 DVAKSGSY
+397 
-405 NDLTD
+405 
-410 KPTIPS
+410 
-416 LDGYATEAWV
+416 
-426 EGKHYL
+426 
-432 VSADI
+432 
-437 AGKADSSTVYTKV
+437 
-450 QVDTK
+450 
-455 LEGKADVGDI
+455 DI

-477 FIDTTALATLFDGAE
+477 FIDTTALVSLFDDAE

-513 ATAFIKDGMVESVVI
+513 ATDFIKDGMVESVVI

-535 TFNTDAGKEAIKID
+535 TFNTDSGKDAIRID

-560 DKTAVNGL
+560 DKTAVDGL

-619 DLTDKPI
+619 DLTDKPT

-644 LVANDVSTFVDSS
+644 LVANDVSTFVDAS

-690 FVSGNDLSNVAT
+690 FVSGNDLANVAT

-728 TNNLAYINNK
+728 TTNLAYINNK

-748 TNDSDFITQAV
+748 TNDSNFITQAV